1 MLKDLLQLF
10 RTDDAVA
17 RMGDGFAEMMEKARE
32 VTLMAGTYFF
42 ERRPTQEERGAL
54 IEADVQVNKLQRKI
68 RKQIAAHLVVGGGGA
83 DAAYGLLLMS
93 ILKDAERIGDYAK
106 NISEVHDEG
115 GAPVPAPGDPVG
127 DELRSI
133 RDGIEGIFGE
143 TPDVLESWDPAEAA
157 DLIEAGVALTRR
169 ADALIPAIAAGNYDT
184 ATTVTLVLGARHY
197 KRVAGH
203 LLNVLSGVV
212 MPLHKLDYYDEDVL
226 TRLVESKDGEEN
238 SEEEA
243 EEEG

>member
-10 RTDDAVA
+10 QSDDAVG

-32 VTLMAGTYFF
+32 VTLLAGIYFF
-42 ERRPTQEERGAL
+42 ERRPSQEERAAL
-54 IEADVQVNKLQRKI
+54 IKADVQVNKLQRQI
-68 RKQIAAHLVVGGGGA
+68 RKQIAAHLIAGDGGA

-106 NISEVHDEG
+106 NLAEVHDEG
-115 GAPVPAPGDPVG
+115 GAPLPAEGDPAA
-127 DELRSI
+127 DELRGI
-133 RDGIEGIFGE
+133 RAAIEGIFGE
-143 TPDVLESWDPAEAA
+143 TPDVIGSWDPAEAA
-157 DLIEAGVALTRR
+157 DLIQAGVEVTRR
-169 ADALIPAIAAGNYDT
+169 ADALIPVIAAGSYDA

-226 TRLVESKDGEEN
+226 TRLLEGRDPDEEN
-238 SEEEA
+238 EEEA
-243 EEEG
+243 ES